1 MSEKPHEYNYPASF
15 DFSEWKKMWKYI
27 VFLKKPFFYL
37 FLASV
42 ATALFDAIFPYFSR
56 YAIDHFIADG
66 SLQGIGVFAAL
77 YALTALMQ
85 TGANVVFCQQAI
97 IIEMRVGQALRDACF
112 EHLQRLPLS
121 YFNTTPV
128 GYIVARVMSDTNQ
141 LGTIL
146 SWRLADFIWNLFYL
160 VFAAVSML
168 LLSWRLALL
177 ALLVAP
183 PIGFVCAYFQR
194 RLLRAN
200 RQVRHANSTLTA
212 SFNENISGAKTIKS
226 LAIEDQVCAQFDQV
240 NQDMR
245 RKAMHSKTLH
255 AVFQPL
261 VMFMGSVSLA
271 LVMSAAGVNAGPW
284 GVSLGALAVFISYTL
299 NIVEPIQMTVGVI
312 ADAISVQASVERVNL
327 LLATE
332 PMVKDSP
339 EVEQKY
345 GDLFH
350 PKREN
355 WEPIQGN
362 IRFEDVTFRYPDG
375 DVNVL
380 EHFNLD
386 IPAGATVAI
395 VGETGAGKSTLVNL
409 ACRFYEPTGG
419 RVLIDGVDYRQRGLL
434 WLHSSIGY
442 VLQSP
447 HLFTGTIR
455 ENIRYGKLDATEEEI
470 IAAAK
475 MASAHDFIMDLAG
488 GYDAQVGEGGGRLS
502 TGQKQLI
509 SIARAIVADPRIFV
523 LDEATSSVDTETE
536 GAIQQVIGHVLQG
549 RTSFVIAHRLST
561 VKNADMILVVREGK
575 IIEQGTHRSLLRQ
588 RGYYYS
594 LYTRQFEEEQYS
606 HIL

>member
-1 MSEKPHEYNYPASF
+1 MSNRTDEYQYPTSF
-15 DFSEWKKMWKYI
+15 DYKEWKKLWKYI
-27 VFLKKPFFYL
+27 SFLKKPFLYL
-37 FLASV
+37 LLAAV
-42 ATALFDAIFPYFSR
+42 ATALFDAAFPYFSR
-56 YAIDHFIADG
+56 YAIDHFIEG
-66 SLQGIGVFAAL
+66 GHLNGIGAFALL
-77 YALTALMQ
+77 YILTALLQ
-85 TGANVVFCQQAI
+85 TGANVVYCQQAI
-97 IIEMRVGQALRDACF
+97 VIEMRIGQALRDACY
-112 EHLQRLPLS
+112 EHLQRLPLA
-121 YFNTTPV
+121 YFNATPV

-141 LGTIL
+141 LGSIF

-160 VFAAVSML
+160 LFAAVSML

-177 ALLVAP
+177 VLAVAP
-183 PIGFVCAYFQR
+183 PIGLACAYFQR

-200 RQVRHANSTLTA
+200 RQVRHANSVLTA

-226 LAIEDQVCAQFDQV
+226 LAIEDSVCRDFDRV

-261 VMFMGSVSLA
+261 VMFLGSVSLA

-299 NIVEPIQMTVGVI
+299 NIVEPIQVAVGVV

-339 EVEQKY
+339 EVEEKY
-345 GDLFH
+345 GDIFN

-355 WEPIQGN
+355 WEPIQGH

-380 EHFNLD
+380 EHFSLD

-419 RVLIDGVDYRQRGLL
+419 RILIDGADYRQRGLL

-475 MASAHDFIMDLAG
+475 MASAHDFIMELSG
-488 GYDAQVGEGGGRLS
+488 GYDAQVGEGGSRLS

-536 GAIQQVIGHVLQG
+536 AAIQQVIGHVLQG

-561 VKNADMILVVREGK
+561 VKNADMILVVRDGK

-594 LYTRQFEEEQYS
+594 LYTRQFEEEQYRQ
-606 HIL
+606 IM